1 MNSADS
7 ENSEII
13 LSSPESVASDG
24 TSGYVELGRH
34 GWSILGRVTRHG
46 MVWFVKSLDEA
57 HRDLT
62 ECRLRLRKEYEIML
76 RLNHPGIARA
86 VWFEES
92 GLLGPAIFMELIEG
106 ETLDRFLKR
115 APRGD
120 RREAAL
126 RILEAAAYMH
136 SAGVCHLDL
145 KPGNIMVCRQGSGLQ
160 VKIIDFGMSDHA
172 GSAVLKAV
180 GGNRRYGA
188 PEQFETGY
196 CGDPTADVWSLAVI
210 LGEMRCGL
218 LLRTV
223 AAVSR
228 RRDSRRR
235 PQDAARMLCIHS
247 RLRKLCRITA
257 VVSVVVV
264 LVLALGLAA
273 GRKTQDRGVG
283 LIEKNAVA
291 GSVTSD
297 TVVRSARASGENLPE
312 LPVTAATVAV
322 PAAADQEEKEL
333 LESHAAIVASLRPQI
348 LRLAD
353 SLRVVASDPTVA
365 RNRRS
370 AAIGEAVSRMDMLI
384 SAAFRPLQERCS
396 QTFMSRRGAGW
407 ATIFDPDLA
416 DCRRKVTDVL
426 NDFVSS
432 RDTLS
437 AAAPPT
443 D

>member
-7 ENSEII
+7 ENSAII
-13 LSSPESVASDG
+13 FPSRGSDVSDS

-34 GWSILGRVTRHG
+34 GWSILGRATRHG

-57 HRDLT
+57 HRNLT

-126 RILEAAAYMH
+126 RILEAAACMH

-145 KPGNIMVCRQGSGLQ
+145 KPGNIMVCRQGVGLQ

-188 PEQFETGY
+188 PEQFEAGY
-196 CGDPTADVWSLAVI
+196 CGAPAADVWSLAVI

-218 LLRTV
+218 LLRMV

-228 RRDSRRR
+228 RRDSADR
-235 PQDAARMLCIHS
+235 PSDAVQMLRIHS
-247 RLRKLCRITA
+247 RLRNLCRISA
-257 VVSVVVV
+257 VVSVVVFS
-264 LVLALGLAA
+264 VLALGLATGREIQGMGA
-273 GRKTQDRGVG
+273 GS
-283 LIEKNAVA
+283 IEKTAVA
-291 GSVTSD
+291 DSVNTGI
-297 TVVRSARASGENLPE
+297 VGRSERESGENLPG
-312 LPVTAATVAV
+312 LPVSDVSAAV
-322 PAAADQEEKEL
+322 PAADDPEEKEL
-333 LESHAAIVASLRPQI
+333 LESHAAIVASLRPQLI
-348 LRLAD
+348 RFVD
-353 SLRVVASDPTVA
+353 SLRDIAMDTTVA

-370 AAIGEAVSRMDMLI
+370 QAIGESVNRMDMHI
-384 SAAFRPLQERCS
+384 SAAFRPLRERCPRS
-396 QTFMSRRGAGW
+396 FMSRRKPGW
-407 ATIFDPDLA
+407 ATILDPDLA

-432 RDTLS
+432 RDTLM
-437 AAAPPT
+437 